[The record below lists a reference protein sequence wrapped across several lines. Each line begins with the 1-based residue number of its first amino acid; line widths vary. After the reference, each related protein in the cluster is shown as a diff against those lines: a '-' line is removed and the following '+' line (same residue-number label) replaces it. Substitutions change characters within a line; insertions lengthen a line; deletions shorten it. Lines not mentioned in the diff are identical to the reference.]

1 MELTTLLKGASR
13 LIAMRK
19 SQELNIEELYSIGIY
34 IPVFYFSMFAPGIFF
49 LTGLSLFS
57 ATGISFFYSSVDFP
71 RDFILTLGGGAW
83 LLSALSYAFF
93 NYYLKQVLD
102 TEELDNPTEVLSL
115 KENLVYSVKPFVK
128 QFMIEHEKM
137 LS

>member
-1 MELTTLLKGASR
+1 
-13 LIAMRK
+13 
-19 SQELNIEELYSIGIY
+19 
-34 IPVFYFSMFAPGIFF
+34 
-49 LTGLSLFS
+49 
-57 ATGISFFYSSVDFP
+57 
-71 RDFILTLGGGAW
+71 
-83 LLSALSYAFF
+83 
-93 NYYLKQVLD
+93 VLD